1 MALEYINKENFL
13 AVMKEEQVNEFS
25 IKIGM
30 KYNDYVLRPAD
41 QNGPFDSN
49 LRFDLY
55 YDISTKDL
63 EELLEFLNYDPNNK
77 LGGFFKIDK
86 NLANI
91 DRRAHLYAKE
101 MNT

>member
-1 MALEYINKENFL
+1 MVLTYINKENFL
-13 AVMKEEQVNEFS
+13 AVMKEEEVNEFS
-25 IKIGM
+25 IKIGI
-30 KYNDYVLRPAD
+30 KYNDYILRPAD
-41 QNGPFDSN
+41 KNGPFDSN
-49 LRFDLY
+49 LRHDLY
-55 YDISTKDL
+55 YSISTEDL
-63 EELLEFLNYDPNNK
+63 EELLEFLNYDPKNK